1 VAIARAA
8 RRPGDRAD
16 AEQPAFARLPIVDAS
31 ARLLYPSILV
41 AAVYFLFAGHN
52 QPGGGFV
59 GGLTAAAAISLR
71 YVAGGL
77 AAVRR
82 SVPIAPWTVLGV
94 GLATS
99 VTTAIVPL
107 ALGGSV
113 LEHTSWEVDL
123 PVLGV
128 VKTTSA
134 LPFDI
139 GVFLVVLGVIL
150 MAYEAFG
157 EEAAGD
163 GDGDGQKVAGD
174 PAGGEG
180 TAGVTSAVNV

>member
-1 VAIARAA
+1 MV
-8 RRPGDRAD
+8 
-16 AEQPAFARLPIVDAS
+16 
-31 ARLLYPSILV
+31 
-41 AAVYFLFAGHN
+41 AVYLLFAGHN

-59 GGLTAAAAISLR
+59 GGLTAAAAVSLR

-77 AAVRR
+77 TAVRK
-82 SVPIAPWTVLGV
+82 SVPVAPWTVLGV

-107 ALGGSV
+107 VLGGSV
-113 LEHTSWEVDL
+113 LEHALWEADV
-123 PVLGV
+123 PVLGTI
-128 VKTTSA
+128 KTTSA

-157 EEAAGD
+157 EDAAD
-163 GDGDGQKVAGD
+163 DDAD
-174 PAGGEG
+174 ADALSAGGS
-180 TAGVTSAVNV
+180 GVSGPVNA